1 MYNSILSIFCFS
13 EFLEAH
19 NKLLTSWRK
28 LHLYFSKNSQY
39 KVLSVCSVI
48 IVYDECIICPTVLS
62 RSVTSVIV
70 TGTPPVGPKP
80 AKMLCPVCHMDIKT
94 TTVSENQAGAHIA
107 CIVLFLLG

>member
-1 MYNSILSIFCFS
+1 
-13 EFLEAH
+13 
-19 NKLLTSWRK
+19 
-28 LHLYFSKNSQY
+28 
-39 KVLSVCSVI
+39 
-48 IVYDECIICPTVLS
+48 LS